1 MAKKDQKLT
10 LAELTAALKSS
21 DSKMNP
27 AIAAQLE
34 AAMAQPSQ
42 SSVDIVQPMQK
53 LTSAIQQNTVVLT
66 RGKTKETDLSE
77 NQIEDRKVQE
87 DQTELLEKIEENTRP
102 VKITKGTSDKSGLDF
117 NLPGLNKLGLFGTLL
132 AGALG
137 AITGVL
143 VAQAKVMVGTLKLL
157 YKMLPGDIVGKVIA
171 GIKRIPQLLND
182 MVTKVLINIEY
193 AFNIVTDLFK
203 NRFPKTFAAI
213 EEVVVGFRNFFV
225 NVFEKA
231 KAIVTTIAEV
241 VVKAFNFLKD
251 GFIKYFAEPIEK
263 GIDLIRQGSKSVSNG
278 VGKISGFIQ
287 GIKDFFTGIGNWLG
301 NFAKV
306 FKGAMIIAEK
316 IALPITI
323 IMGLFDGITEAIK
336 GYEKGGI
343 LGGIQGFITGALNSL
358 VGSFLDL
365 IKNVISWILDKLGF
379 DDASKFLDSFSFS
392 DMIKKFVD
400 AIFHPIDTIK
410 SAFNSL
416 IKWMSGIQI
425 PQFSIAGFKFGPW
438 KPFSGMEKFAA
449 ETAPTT
455 KTEQAPAAVKDE
467 DVKQDK
473 VKTVPPES
481 SANKVYSDSAKNEE
495 AKQKPASTPAGGS
508 TVVTTQQVNNQTQN
522 AMFKSPV
529 RNSENTLSSYLKTRY
544 V

>member
-102 VKITKGTSDKSGLDF
+102 VKITKGASDKSGLDF

-213 EEVVVGFRNFFV
+213 EEVIVGFRNFFV

-231 KAIVTTIAEV
+231 KAIVTSIAEV
-241 VVKAFNFLKD
+241 VVKVFNFLKD

-392 DMIKKFVD
+392 DMIKKFVN

-425 PQFSIAGFKFGPW
+425 PQFSVAGFKFGPW
-438 KPFSGMEKFAA
+438 KPFEGLEKFSA
-449 ETAPTT
+449 
-455 KTEQAPAAVKDE
+455 
-467 DVKQDK
+467 
-473 VKTVPPES
+473 ES
-481 SANKVYSDSAKNEE
+481 SAPPKAEVAPQASASKVYSDSAKNEE

>member
-10 LAELTAALKSS
+10 LAELNAALKSS

-34 AAMAQPSQ
+34 AAMAQPAP
-42 SSVDIVQPMQK
+42 SVDIVQPMQK
-53 LTSAIQQNTVVLT
+53 LTSAIQQNTVVLS
-66 RGKTKETDLSE
+66 RGKSKEDDLSE

-102 VKITKGTSDKSGLDF
+102 VKITKGTSSKSGLDL

-132 AGALG
+132 AASLG

-143 VAQAKVMVGTLKLL
+143 VAQAKVMAGTLKLL
-157 YKMLPGDIVGKVIA
+157 YKMLPGDIVGQVIA

-203 NRFPKTFAAI
+203 NRFPKTFAVI
-213 EEVVVGFRNFFV
+213 EEVVVGFKNFFV

-231 KAIVTTIAEV
+231 KAIVSTLADA
-241 VVKAFNFLKD
+241 VVKAFNFLKE
-251 GFIKYFAEPIEK
+251 GFIKYFAEPIAK
-263 GIDLIRQGSKSVSNG
+263 GIDLIKSGSASVSNG
-278 VGKISGFIQ
+278 VGKIGSFIQ

-392 DMIKKFVD
+392 DMIKNFID

-425 PQFSIAGFKFGPW
+425 PQFSVAGFKFGPW
-438 KPFSGMEKFAA
+438 KPFSGIEKFAA
-449 ETAPTT
+449 ETTPTV
-455 KTEQAPAAVKDE
+455 KTEQAPAAVKSE
-467 DVKQDK
+467 DVKQDNI
-473 VKTVPPES
+473 KTVPPQS

-495 AKQKPASTPAGGS
+495 AKQKPIVAGSSGS